1 VPLTEEKIEE
11 IKRLYSEGKSTR
23 EIAKALRVSFRE
35 ISQVLGGGIEK
46 QLSESAELQSET
58 DKKVDY
64 LLKMME
70 KLRFS
75 LFSMAYA
82 VAKLLR
88 TDEIVLCPFC
98 YEWMAP
104 VPSEDGDKLLCP
116 KCGKTLAQL

>member
-1 VPLTEEKIEE
+1 MPLTEEKIEE

-46 QLSESAELQSET
+46 QLSELAELQSEM

-64 LLKMME
+64 LLKMMG

>member
-1 VPLTEEKIEE
+1 MPLTEEKIEE

-46 QLSESAELQSET
+46 QLSELAELQSEI

-64 LLKMME
+64 LLKMMG

-82 VAKLLR
+82 IAKLLR

-104 VPSEDGDKLLCP
+104 VPSEDGDRFLCP

>member
-1 VPLTEEKIEE
+1 MPLTEEKIEE

-46 QLSESAELQSET
+46 QLSELAELQSEM

-64 LLKMME
+64 LLKMMG

-82 VAKLLR
+82 VARLLR
-88 TDEIVLCPFC
+88 TDKIVVCPFC
-98 YEWMAP
+98 YNWMAP
-104 VPSEDGDKLLCP
+104 VPSEDGDRFLCP

>member
-1 VPLTEEKIEE
+1 MPLTEEKIEE

-46 QLSESAELQSET
+46 QLSELAELQSEI

-64 LLKMME
+64 LLKMMG

-82 VAKLLR
+82 IAKLLR

-104 VPSEDGDKLLCP
+104 VSSEDGDKLLCP